1 IKGSDFE
8 AEVLRHPQRVL
19 VDFYADWCFP
29 CRALAPRLEQFSEEH
44 ADTIKV
50 VKIDSDADEDLSTE
64 YGVRTIPTVIAFEN
78 GQEVNRVINP
88 QSRAA
93 LEGLLGKAATARS

>member
-1 IKGSDFE
+1 MAVKKIKGADFE
-8 AEVLRHPQRVL
+8 AEVLQHPQRVL
-19 VDFYADWCFP
+19 VDFYADWCYP

-50 VKIDSDADEDLSTE
+50 VKIDSDADEELYNQ

-78 GQEVNRVINP
+78 GKEVTRAINP
-88 QSRAA
+88 QTRAA
-93 LEGLLGKAATARS
+93 LEGLLG